1 MALARFKDLCMDAA
15 DPARLGEFW
24 AQVLGR
30 SWEQDGDGNG
40 MLRGP
45 TDRHTIWISRVSEPK
60 TVKHRV
66 HLDIY
71 ARRLADLEALG
82 STVVRP
88 AGDDRTW
95 TVMADPEGG
104 EYCAFLRDDPPAER
118 LHGLVVDSAD
128 PAAQA
133 EWWGAVYGAPVV
145 HNPRGYSTLENVLG
159 MPILTMDFD
168 SIPEP
173 KTAKNRIHW
182 DVTVPALQPLIDAG
196 ATVLALPN
204 EQARWHVLADPEGNE
219 FCAFTQAS

>member
-24 AQVLGR
+24 AEVLGR
-30 SWEQDGDGNG
+30 SWEQEGNGDG
-40 MLRGP
+40 LVRGP
-45 TDRHTIWISRVSEPK
+45 TGGHTIWISRVPEPK

-66 HLDIY
+66 HFDIY

-104 EYCAFLRDDPPAER
+104 EYCAFLRDDLPAER
-118 LHGLVVDSAD
+118 LKGLEVDCAD
-128 PAAQA
+128 SVAQA
-133 EWWGAVYGAPVV
+133 EWWGAVYGVPAV
-145 HNPRGYSTLENVLG
+145 HTPHGYSTLENVPG
-159 MPILTMDFD
+159 MPIRAMDFA
-168 SIPEP
+168 SVPEP
-173 KTAKNRIHW
+173 KTVKNRVHW

-196 ATVLALPN
+196 ATVLALPDGR
-204 EQARWHVLADPEGNE
+204 ARWHVLADPEGNE
-219 FCAFTQAS
+219 FCAFTE